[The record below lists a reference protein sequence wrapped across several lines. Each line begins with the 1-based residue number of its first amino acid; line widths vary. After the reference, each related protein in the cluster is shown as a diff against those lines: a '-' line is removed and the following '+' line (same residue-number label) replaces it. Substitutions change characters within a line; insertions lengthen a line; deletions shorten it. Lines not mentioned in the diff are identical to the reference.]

1 MQVTPSQDN
10 RQTRLRRPQPQR
22 TSSPKSPRLNRL
34 DRPLAGLDTETTGI
48 DYRHGCRPYYVSIYK
63 LDPKTGEDD
72 CWEWEWFVD
81 PFTRIPACPPEDLRQ
96 LQDIIDK
103 LLT

>member
-72 CWEWEWFVD
+72 CWEWEWFVEGVLAELG
-81 PFTRIPACPPEDLRQ
+81 RNGNRRH
-96 LQDIIDK
+96 K
-103 LLT
+103 LERSCLLYQ